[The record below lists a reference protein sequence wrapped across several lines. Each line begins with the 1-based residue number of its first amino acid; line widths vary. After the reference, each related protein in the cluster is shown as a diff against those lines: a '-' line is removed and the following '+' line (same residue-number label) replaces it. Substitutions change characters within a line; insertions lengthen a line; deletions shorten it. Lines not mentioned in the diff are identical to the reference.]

1 MNKELLISVISED
14 KNLSEDEKSELIKVL
29 NNDVDKLSQKH
40 LETLLKLLK
49 GNSDKFDFSSI
60 PLPITPG
67 FIPDPFDD
75 IIRDL
80 FD

>member
-14 KNLSEDEKSELIKVL
+14 NNLSKDEKSELIMVL
-29 NNDVDKLSQKH
+29 KNNDVGKFSPKH

-49 GNSDKFDFSSI
+49 GNSDKSDFSSM

-75 IIRDL
+75 IIR
-80 FD
+80 